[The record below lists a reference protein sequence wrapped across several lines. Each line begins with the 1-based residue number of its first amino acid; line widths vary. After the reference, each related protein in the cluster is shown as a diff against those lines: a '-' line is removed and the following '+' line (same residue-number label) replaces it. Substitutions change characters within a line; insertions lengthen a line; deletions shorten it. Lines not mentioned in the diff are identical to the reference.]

1 MPLFFELSAL
11 LMTFTLAANLRITS
25 LNSLPVTSLNP
36 IWWDW
41 VILAP
46 ADIILFEVTYVETI

>member
-25 LNSLPVTSLNP
+25 LKFIASHF
-36 IWWDW
+36 
-41 VILAP
+41 A
-46 ADIILFEVTYVETI
+46 